1 MRRFFFTLSPV
12 YVVSSLL
19 LVSCI
24 SSIFLSH
31 IANAAS
37 TPTVSSSLK
46 IGDPSSTPSCSDDDV
61 TLNWANFMQPHTSS
75 PDMGYQ
81 ASVDYIHNFYSYSQS
96 SITDFVT
103 KFMNNIN
110 SNASDGVP
118 HGWGVAQGSYG
129 GDTVKI
135 YVFNQNTQLNVNTDG
150 SISTTDGSQIDTLEI
165 MKNSGWS
172 CGYQYHGTG
181 SSDYSS
187 SSSISGTDIFI
198 LNAIKINY
206 PSDYSGP
213 ELPSSYTPPS
223 METPIINFTVNDKK
237 IDAWYGGGLSN
248 VDNTCVSFTWN
259 LYKTSD
265 SSTVVN
271 TQSFQ
276 NTVEHFRFTV
286 TGDDSY
292 SLLLGP
298 SVPSPCNLHPDP
310 SIIWQP
316 SIVQI
321 KIDGSS
327 YSGSTYNSDCTL
339 SATGA
344 NCVTKSTVQVC
355 IDSSDHD
362 FVSTANCKLQAAFNI
377 GLINPSIESFKAIF
391 TSFTVPDNPSCTLDI
406 PNVTVSGHIFPMS
419 SYPSQICSS
428 AAQLRT
434 AFPIAPTMVNF
445 FFALLNLFLIVQLIN
460 RLADLNHN
468 DMIEGV

>member
-31 IANAAS
+31 TANAS
-37 TPTVSSSLK
+37 SDYGVTTVNKLS
-46 IGDPSSTPSCSDDDV
+46 IGGSSCSPVQDV
-61 TLNWANFMQPHTSS
+61 TLNWSNFMQPHTSPS

-81 ASVDYIHNFYSYSQS
+81 ASVDYSHNFYSYSQS
-96 SITDFVT
+96 SITDFVNS
-103 KFMNNIN
+103 FMTNLN
-110 SNASDGVP
+110 STASDGVS
-118 HGWGVAQGSYG
+118 HGWAVSQGTYSG
-129 GDTVKI
+129 NSI
-135 YVFNQNTQLNVNTDG
+135 IIWVFNKDATLTLNADG
-150 SISTTDGSQIDTLEI
+150 SITTDDHSQVKSLEI
-165 MKNSGWS
+165 FKNSGWS
-172 CGYQYHGTG
+172 CGYQYRGNG
-181 SSDYSS
+181 SSDYSTS
-187 SSSISGTDIFI
+187 YSINEKGLFI
-198 LNAIKINY
+198 LNAKSITY
-206 PSDYSGP
+206 PSDYSGSQI
-213 ELPSSYTPPS
+213 PSTYTPPS

-237 IDAWYGGGLSN
+237 IDAWYGGGLTN
-248 VDNTCVSFTWN
+248 VDNTCVLFTWN

-265 SSTVVN
+265 PSTVVN

-327 YSGSTYNSDCTL
+327 YSGSTYNSDCSL

-344 NCVTKSTVQVC
+344 NCVTKSTEQVC
-355 IDSSDHD
+355 IDSSGHD

-391 TSFTVPDNPSCTLDI
+391 TSFTVPDNPSCSLDI
-406 PNVTVSGHIFPMS
+406 PNVTVSGHVFPMS